1 MRSSLCRVL
10 SSVMFGLSLCA
21 CVLLLS
27 PSIARA
33 DVLDINLSMDELR
46 LYEEPTT
53 LPSEVDQTYMRSLSN
68 FRVFFPENYTYTVG
82 HSGSVT
88 TNNYGE
94 FWFQSDTFDG
104 YDSTL
109 NNPVMALYIPL
120 GSSIIPN
127 GYKIRVSFPTNA
139 WDVRPEVEGVTGSWQ
154 SIACTVNSVWVGSA
168 MNTIQKCTA
177 SNGGFVAPTAGR
189 VVVVLLNTTGR
200 SSVLLDPH
208 KYRLNGVP
216 KLYVEIPD
224 PTAEQ
229 INEQSIINTEQITTG
244 QQEQTDTLMDTTG
257 SNDVMDT
264 ENMDDYR
271 RFYDQLGPVG
281 QLSEVANQLRNATNT
296 TVTSDIVLF
305 PGISLMGF
313 SIPAQQ
319 VTITDKMLG
328 LVERIRWI
336 TTFCFV
342 AMFIRYLRA
351 FVAAVFGTEEIGLWV
366 SRDEDVEVQQD
377 NIRGFRA
384 LGRYYNTD
392 VHNHGRIYR

>member
-1 MRSSLCRVL
+1 MRSSLFRALYCVI
-10 SSVMFGLSLCA
+10 FGLSLCA

-27 PSIARA
+27 PSTARA
-33 DVLDINLSMDELR
+33 DILDINLSMDELR
-46 LYEEPTT
+46 IYEEPTT
-53 LPSEVDQTYMRSLSN
+53 LPSEVDQAYMRNLSN
-68 FRVFFPENYTYTVG
+68 YQDFDPQYYTSGQNTEYWFR
-82 HSGSVT
+82 SQ
-88 TNNYGE
+88 
-94 FWFQSDTFDG
+94 WFDA
-104 YDSTL
+104 YDSAL
-109 NNPVMALYIPL
+109 NNPVLALYIPL
-120 GSSIIPN
+120 GSSIIPS

-139 WDVRPEVEGVTGSWQ
+139 WNVQSDVSGTTGSWQ
-154 SIACTVNSVWVGSA
+154 DIVCSVNSVWVGSA
-168 MNTIQKCTA
+168 VNTLQKCTA

-200 SSVLLDPH
+200 TGSRLLDSH
-208 KYRLNGVP
+208 RYMLAGVP

-224 PTAEQ
+224 PTAQQ
-229 INEQSIINTEQITTG
+229 INDQSVINTEQITTG
-244 QQEQTDTLMDTTG
+244 QQEQTETLMDTNG
-257 SNDVMDT
+257 SDDVMDS
-264 ENMDDYR
+264 ENMDAYR

-281 QLSEVANQLRNATNT
+281 QLTEVANQLRNATNT

>member
-1 MRSSLCRVL
+1 
-10 SSVMFGLSLCA
+10 MFGLSLCA

-27 PSIARA
+27 PSTARA

-53 LPSEVDQTYMRSLSN
+53 MPSEVDQTYMRSLTN
-68 FRVFFPENYTYTVG
+68 YVEFEPELYTYSVG

-94 FWFQSDTFDG
+94 FWFKSRWFNG
-104 YDSTL
+104 YDSAL
-109 NNPVMALYIPL
+109 NNPVLALYIPL

-127 GYKIRVSFPTNA
+127 GYKIRISFPSNA
-139 WDVRPEVEGVTGSWQ
+139 WDIQMDVSGTESAWQ
-154 SIACTVNSVWVGSA
+154 DIVCSVNSVWVGSGV
-168 MNTIQKCTA
+168 NTLQKCTA

-189 VVVVLLNTTGR
+189 VVMVLLNTTGR
-200 SSVLLDPH
+200 TGSRLLDDH
-208 KYRLNGVP
+208 KYKLDGTP

-224 PTAEQ
+224 PTAQQ
-229 INEQSIINTEQITTG
+229 INDQSIINTEQITTG
-244 QQEQTDTLMDTTG
+244 QQEQTETLMDTTG
-257 SNDVMDT
+257 SNSVMDT
-264 ENMDDYR
+264 ENMDAYR
-271 RFYDQLGPVG
+271 RFYNQLGPVG
-281 QLSEVANQLRNATNT
+281 QLTEVANQLRTATNT
-296 TVTSDIVLF
+296 TVASDIVLF